1 MFDKNYFLTKLQNGE
16 NIDDIGAQLADAM
29 NAAVADFEAE
39 NAAKARAEQEAAEF
53 KAKKEEIANTLIATI
68 VEYATLTNPAIADD
82 IANFTDDD
90 LHSLIDGLDQTF
102 AMLVALKTITN
113 TTQPT
118 LSSTHSK
125 KSAQASQK
133 KMSDDEIIGNFIK
146 MFS

>member
-16 NIDDIGAQLADAM
+16 KIDDIGAQLADAM
-29 NAAVADFEAE
+29 NAAVADYEAE
-39 NAAKARAEQEAAEF
+39 LAAKEAAE
-53 KAKKEEIANTLIATI
+53 KAAAKFTAQKEEIANRLIDTI

-82 IANFTDDD
+82 IANFTNDD

-102 AMLVALKTITN
+102 AMLVAIKSMTD

-118 LSSTHSK
+118 LSTPITKQNIQALK
-125 KSAQASQK
+125 KTK
-133 KMSDDEIIGNFIK
+133 SDDEIIGNFIK